1 MPDEEEQPFKS
12 GMSAFK
18 DEQYDTAAAY
28 FSKAIQDH
36 AVMHKSFNALGVTY
50 SKIGNVKEAKACF
63 LKACAL
69 DPTNETY
76 KRNLRKICEKLPGK
90 KISPVVSH
98 RPKRSI
104 RKSNVL
110 IMLSVTLL
118 VSILILVLGFQFI
131 SEVQPQIGTMLS
143 GNLEQGLLVPW
154 MQSEEP
160 EIHILPV
167 VTIKL
172 ENKRIEF
179 LFNKDQDL
187 SLVDRVE
194 TVISTSK
201 GKDNSQVTFPPVTN
215 PQNNVYYAIDDPFA
229 GKEKHLKMTMYYQD
243 GAYGNIADMTL
254 PPR

>member
-1 MPDEEEQPFKS
+1 MPDKEELPFRS

-18 DEQYDTAAAY
+18 DKQYDEAAAH

-50 SKIGNVKEAKACF
+50 SKIGKIKEAKACF
-63 LKACAL
+63 LKAYAL

-76 KRNLRKICEKLPGK
+76 RRNLKKICEKIPEK
-90 KISPVVSH
+90 NKPAIVPH
-98 RPKRSI
+98 KP
-104 RKSNVL
+104 RKSLKRTNVL
-110 IMLSVTLL
+110 IMLSVTLII
-118 VSILILVLGFQFI
+118 SILILVLGFQFM
-131 SEVQPQIGTMLS
+131 SEVQPHMGTMLS
-143 GNLEQGLLVPW
+143 GTLEQGLLVPW

-167 VTIKL
+167 VTVQV
-172 ENKRIEF
+172 EDKRIEF

-187 SLVDRVE
+187 SSVDRIE
-194 TVISTSK
+194 TVITTPK
-201 GKDNSQVTFPPVTN
+201 GKDDSQVTFPPVTN

-229 GKEKHLKMTMYYQD
+229 GKEKHLIMTMYYQD
-243 GAYGNIADMTL
+243 GTYGVIADMKL